1 LFQRHSFLVMAL
13 FTALL
18 VGAGTTLSQTGSSES
33 ASNLLSQGNEA
44 YQKGDLQAARETLKK
59 VDPVQLDRP
68 QRVQL
73 SKLLKDI
80 DAKLSGQAA
89 EAAAPAPAPAPAAEA
104 APAAPAAAAAAV
116 VAAGPTVSP
125 EDKAAAAAAAKAA
138 STAAAAKAGAEAQ
151 AKAEAEKAAA
161 AEAQAKADAEK
172 AAADKAAAEAQA
184 KADADKLAADKA
196 AADKAAAEAAAKSA
210 SAGSAN
216 GGGGAAV
223 VAGAAAGAGTAAVVA
238 AAPNSDNSADKAAAE
253 KLAAEKAAA
262 AEKAKAG
269 SVTAAVAAQK
279 TADEKKIADDK
290 IAADKAAAEKAAADQ
305 KLAEDQK
312 AAADQ
317 AAAQAKA
324 AEDKAKAA
332 EAARLAAVAAALQAK
347 TAADAKAT
355 EAAAAQAKADE
366 AKLAAETAAQAQDQA
381 KADEAKA
388 AAAKAA
394 AAAETA
400 KAEAVKAAD
409 TQAAADANVTKTTA
423 EAEKAEKDKQT
434 LMQLAISLRSQE
446 QVANGKRY
454 QANNQ
459 LPEALAAYKDA
470 QALDPSNKDI
480 AALIAGVET
489 RRATTSAAP
498 SLLGDNVTS
507 DVVRADA
514 AVLDINTQL
523 GLADDLRKKGQFAAA
538 RNSVSQANN
547 VLQQNQKSIQP
558 DRAAALKSRIEALD
572 MQIAAEETTSNQINA
587 EAAKLEDK
595 QLQEKKKQ
603 DLARQKD
610 EEVQNLL
617 RRVQELRKEQ
627 KYDEALRLVNQ
638 ILFIKE
644 NDPAALFIKEMIEE
658 ARVITIY
665 QKHQQSRSL
674 AIANHS
680 ALNIEATT
688 PYTALLT
695 YPPDWPQLTE
705 RRFRNKN
712 KDAGDSIA
720 NIRVREKLDEPL
732 DTVDFQAFRLSTVID
747 YLRRITALNF
757 DVNWPALEEVGVA
770 KDTPVTLQLN
780 NVPAREVLRLVLAQ
794 ISPPGDSLNPVSFA
808 VINGIVRIST
818 QRVLNKDLDTKMYDI
833 RDLLHEVSSPQ
844 ASSLPSFSLSTA
856 LQSGGT
862 SVQSSGSSP
871 FTSGSSSGGSSSIFP
886 TATSTSGGQGPDLLG
901 RIQDLIRQTVGN
913 PEDWDT
919 AGGTVSSMREINGNL
934 IIKTTPQYQ
943 REIARLLASL
953 RETRAHQITVEA
965 RFLLV
970 DQNFLEEVG
979 VDVDVQFNPNSTS
992 WSPIK
997 VAQDSWSLAQRGS
1010 TGLPGSFG
1018 SQATQPPPI
1027 PNFTPGVGFTPSGR
1041 SLDFGV
1047 SYLDDVQVNLLI
1059 RATQANRRSIS
1070 LTAPR
1075 VTFMNGQSAYVAVA
1089 KQISFIS
1096 ALEPV
1101 PDAAGFNPTLSV
1113 ISSGVLL
1120 AVRGTITDDRRYVTL
1135 TLNPS
1140 LSTVTQPIRTIPQ
1153 IASVTPTTGTTTTT
1167 TTAGTTGTQ
1176 IISAYIEAPEV
1187 DVTQIETTVT
1197 VPDKGTLL
1205 LGGQRLVGEN
1215 EVEAGVPILSKIPI
1229 INRLFTNRST
1239 IKDERTLLILVKPTI
1254 IITDEEEEELYP
1266 GLLERYDRGRGVSSG
1281 PRSASIGTN

>member
-1 LFQRHSFLVMAL
+1 MFQRHSFLVMAL

-33 ASNLLSQGNEA
+33 ASKLLTEGSEA
-44 YQKGDLQAARETLKK
+44 YQKGDLQGARETLKK

-73 SKLLKDI
+73 SKMLKDI
-80 DAKLSGQAA
+80 DAQLSAAAAASAAAA
-89 EAAAPAPAPAPAAEA
+89 ETTAAAEKAAAEKA
-104 APAAPAAAAAAV
+104 ASDKAAADAAAV
-116 VAAGPTVSP
+116 VA
-125 EDKAAAAAAAKAA
+125 EQKAKASTAAKAA
-138 STAAAAKAGAEAQ
+138 ATAAAVKAGADAQ
-151 AKAEAEKAAA
+151 AKAEADKA
-161 AEAQAKADAEK
+161 AEA
-172 AAADKAAAEAQA
+172 KAAAEAQA
-184 KADADKLAADKA
+184 KADADAKAAADAAAATAAAEKA
-196 AADKAAAEAAAKSA
+196 AADKAAADAAAQTASVEAAKTAAKTGA
-210 SAGSAN
+210 V
-216 GGGGAAV
+216 GAAV
-223 VAGAAAGAGTAAVVA
+223 AARKTA
-238 AAPNSDNSADKAAAE
+238 DDKAAADAAAAA
-253 KLAAEKAAA
+253 KLAADEKAAA
-262 AEKAKAG
+262 DAK
-269 SVTAAVAAQK
+269 TAAEAA
-279 TADEKKIADDK
+279 E
-290 IAADKAAAEKAAADQ
+290 AAKVAAAEKAAADE
-305 KLAEDQK
+305 KLAAEQK

-317 AAAQAKA
+317 AAA
-324 AEDKAKAA
+324 AA
-332 EAARLAAVAAALQAK
+332 EAAGNRSKAADAAKLAAIAAATQAK
-347 TAADAKAT
+347 TAADTKAA
-355 EAAAAQAKADE
+355 EAAAADAKAAE
-366 AKLAAETAAQAQDQA
+366 AKAAAEQAALVADKQ

-388 AAAKAA
+388 AADK
-394 AAAETA
+394 
-400 KAEAVKAAD
+400 
-409 TQAAADANVTKTTA
+409 AAADAVAAQAAAEKAAADKAVADAEAAKKAA
-423 EAEKAEKDKQT
+423 EAEKAEKEQKS
-434 LMQLAISLRSQE
+434 LMQLAVSLRSQE
-446 QVANGKRY
+446 QVANGKRL

-459 LPEALAAYKDA
+459 LPQALAAYRDA
-470 QALDPSNKDI
+470 LALDPSNKEVQ
-480 AALIAGVET
+480 ALIAGVEAKQ
-489 RRATTSAAP
+489 ATVSAPTSLIGEDTTA
-498 SLLGDNVTS
+498 N
-507 DVVRADA
+507 VVRADA
-514 AVLDINTQL
+514 AVLDINQQL
-523 GLADDLRKKGQFAAA
+523 DMADQLRKKQMYVAA
-538 RNSVSQANN
+538 RSSISQANS
-547 VLQQNQKSIQP
+547 VLSQNQKSIP
-558 DRAAALKSRIEALD
+558 GDRAASLRTRIDALDALIASEESSAKTNEALIAKENDKIAQEQKKRDIEA
-572 MQIAAEETTSNQINA
+572 
-587 EAAKLEDK
+587 
-595 QLQEKKKQ
+595 
-603 DLARQKD
+603 QKD
-610 EEVQNLL
+610 QEVQNLL

-658 ARVITIY
+658 ARIITIY
-665 QKHQQSRSL
+665 HKHTQTRSKY
-674 AIANHS
+674 IAEHS
-680 ALNIEATT
+680 ALNIEAST

-732 DTVDFQAFRLSTVID
+732 ETVDFQAFRLSTVID

-794 ISPPGDSLNPVSFA
+794 ISPPGDNLNPVSFA

-833 RDLLHEVSSPQ
+833 RDLLHEVSNPQ

-856 LQSGGT
+856 LSSSGT
-862 SVQSSGSSP
+862 SVSSQGSSA
-871 FTSGSSSGGSSSIFP
+871 FTSGTSSGGSSSIFG
-886 TATSTSGGQGPDLLG
+886 TSTSTTGTTGPTEPLLN

-913 PEDWDT
+913 PEDWDI

-979 VDVDVQFNPNSTS
+979 VDVDIQFNPNSTS

-1027 PNFTPGVGFTPSGR
+1027 PNFVPGTGFTPSGR
-1041 SLDFGV
+1041 SFDFGV

-1101 PDAAGFNPTLSV
+1101 PDAAGFNPQLSV

-1135 TLNPS
+1135 SLNPS

-1153 IASVTPTTGTTTTT
+1153 IASVAQTTATTTTT
-1167 TTAGTTGTQ
+1167 TTATSTSGNT

-1266 GLLERYDRGRGVSSG
+1266 GLLERYDRGRGTGSGSG
-1281 PRSASIGTN
+1281 PRSASVGIN